1 MKTTRKNTGTLVT
14 GLLLAGLT
22 LNFNA
27 CTQEN
32 VLNPEAPGVSGKT
45 VQSNLGTIQ
54 ILEVDA
60 KYQKAG
66 ENRTILQD
74 REFTGI
80 DENILGVYYFNEE
93 TDLWEFVGG
102 EVDKKGKKVTA
113 YLNHFSR
120 YAVAWS
126 N

>member
-1 MKTTRKNTGTLVT
+1 MKTTRKITGTLIT

-32 VLNPEAPGVSGKT
+32 ALSPEASGISGKT

-60 KYQKAG
+60 KYQ
-66 ENRTILQD
+66 
-74 REFTGI
+74 
-80 DENILGVYYFNEE
+80 
-93 TDLWEFVGG
+93 
-102 EVDKKGKKVTA
+102 
-113 YLNHFSR
+113 
-120 YAVAWS
+120 
-126 N
+126 